1 MKKIIDHYLAISKK
15 DQRVLAVG
23 IGGSGFHSGMDE
35 YSDIDFFVL
44 VKRNSILPYMVELS
58 KTARKI
64 GEVCIEDTLGA
75 KEGFGNRRYW
85 VILSNLLRVEFNI
98 DSWATLEP
106 HPFRKFTQILLDKD
120 GSYTKFI
127 SEASKNNFD
136 KKNEMSRIAKEFYF
150 TCDKVYVNLSR
161 EHLWAAI
168 FYVERL
174 RYLLCQLL
182 RINKNHL
189 IWPQRP
195 LKKFEKD
202 FSQKTCEDLRNSLI
216 EYDKI
221 PIWNAFKYLMGKF
234 ESETVYFADKNNLE
248 PVINDQEAF
257 ILKKWLNR
265 SRPNGCTI

>member
-1 MKKIIDHYLAISKK
+1 MNNEKIIDNYLAISKK

-23 IGGSGFHSGMDE
+23 IGGSCSSSGMDE
-35 YSDIDFFVL
+35 YSDIDFFVI
-44 VKRNSILPYMVELS
+44 VKRNSILSYMVELP
-58 KTARKI
+58 KTAKKF
-64 GEVCIEDTLGA
+64 GEVCIEASLGA

-85 VILSNLLRVEFNI
+85 VIFSSLLRVEFNI
-98 DSWATLEP
+98 DSWATLGP
-106 HPFRKFTQILLDKD
+106 HPFKKFTQILLDKD

-127 SEASKNNFD
+127 SESSRNKFD
-136 KKNEMSRIAKEFYF
+136 KKIELSRITKEFYF

-161 EHLWAAI
+161 NHIWAAI

-195 LKKFEKD
+195 FRKFEND
-202 FSQKTCEDLRNSLI
+202 FSQKTCENLRNSLI

-221 PIWNAFKYLMGKF
+221 SIWNAFKYLIEKF
-234 ESETVYFADKNNLE
+234 ESETVYFGDKNGLE
-248 PVINDQEAF
+248 RVINDKEAF
-257 ILKKWLNR
+257 VLKKWLDR
-265 SRPNGCTI
+265 SRPHG